1 MIIREMTASF
11 GKLANETLTLT
22 DGFNVLYA
30 PNEGGKSTW
39 VNFIRAMLYG
49 IPTKERDKAD
59 YLAEK
64 NRFQPWGGL
73 PLEGTMKITHQGQHI
88 ILRRGPKGAVPFGFF
103 EAVYEDSGD
112 PVPYLTAQGCGE
124 ELLGVPR
131 GLFERSSFVSQGSHA
146 ISSSPELEE
155 RIASLVSTGE
165 ELSHS
170 VVESRLKSWLNRR
183 RHNKTGIIPALEQE
197 AEVLRHGLNRQA
209 NSLQAYA
216 QGQMELDYLQQ
227 QESSLQQQLSQQ
239 KSELTHAFQ
248 TQQQAKQQQWEARY
262 QNAQSEFTTAEQNLK
277 TARLTEEGLPSREA
291 LQQGQLDLATLNSL
305 KAPMQEATTQ
315 LEEVQKHHQA
325 LETQQEAA
333 CTGPFGNLS
342 PQEALQR
349 ANQAERT
356 WDDLKPAKGL
366 LMIGILALLLALA
379 CDTYAALDF
388 LSLLPSTIPTLP
400 VDFYVVVGV
409 AGGLFLLAILLML
422 VGGQRNR
429 RKKISRKALLARFHV
444 GTPEEI
450 SPLALIYGE
459 NHSRWLA
466 GEQALHNAQSTLF
479 NLNQQQEL
487 LTKRLYDLVHT
498 FEPQVTSLFGI
509 SAALSRGLTWEDRC
523 QAATLRY
530 ESAKKLLESLPTP
543 EQWSAQMNSG
553 LPTPTPEITQLVAQL
568 DAIAQ
573 EKQQVQGR
581 LAHMEG
587 ERSALGDPHQFSAS
601 LATLEE
607 TLTQRQQEHRA
618 LSLAMEVLSEANG
631 ELQARF
637 SPHLNASASKFLSAL
652 TGGTYTSAT
661 LPRTFE
667 PTAKQE
673 GAPLPRRAITLS
685 QGTTDQLY
693 LAVRLAICEV
703 LLTPQVPLVL
713 DDVLMAFDDN
723 RAFLALNLLQE
734 MGQERQ
740 IILFSCH
747 TREQN
752 WANLNP

>member
-11 GKLANETLTLT
+11 GKLANETITLT
-22 DGFNVLYA
+22 DGLNVLYA

-73 PLEGTMKITHQGQHI
+73 PLEGSMKITHQGQHI

-103 EAVYEDSGD
+103 EAIYEDSGE
-112 PVPYLTAQGCGE
+112 PVPYLTPQGCGE

-131 GLFERSSFVSQGSHA
+131 ALFERSAFVSQGEHS

-155 RIASLVSTGE
+155 RIAALVSTGE
-165 ELSHS
+165 EISHT

-197 AEVLRHGLNRQA
+197 GETLRQGLDCQSVSLKDRSQA
-209 NSLQAYA
+209 
-216 QGQMELDYLQQ
+216 QMELGQLVT
-227 QESSLQQQLSQQ
+227 QETNLQQQLSAQ
-239 KSELTHAFQ
+239 KTNLEETFQ
-248 TQQQAKQQQWEARY
+248 SQQQTKQQQWQERY
-262 QNAQSEFTTAEQNLK
+262 QKATDEVNAAQIDLSA
-277 TARLTEEGLPSREA
+277 ARLTEEGLPSREA

-305 KAPMQEATTQ
+305 KNPIAEATAQ
-315 LEEVQKHHQA
+315 LEEEQKRHQA
-325 LETQQEAA
+325 LDTQQEAA

-349 ANQAERT
+349 AHQAERT
-356 WDDLKPAKGL
+356 WDDLKPTKGL
-366 LMIGILALLLALA
+366 LVAGILVLLLALA
-379 CDTYAALDF
+379 CGAYAALDF
-388 LSLLPSTIPTLP
+388 LALLPSTMPTLP
-400 VDFYVVVGV
+400 VDFHAISGV
-409 AGGLFLLAILLML
+409 AGGLLLLSILLFFL
-422 VGGQRNR
+422 GGQKNR
-429 RKKISRKALLARFHV
+429 RKKISRRALLARFHV
-444 GTPEEI
+444 ATPEEI

-466 GEQALHNAQSTLF
+466 GEQALHNAQSIHF
-479 NLNQQQEL
+479 NLTQQHEL

-498 FEPQVTSLFGI
+498 FEPQVTTLFGV
-509 SAALSRGLTWEDRC
+509 SAAISRGLTWEDRC
-523 QAATLRY
+523 KTATLRY

-543 EQWSAQMNSG
+543 EQWAAQMGQGTPAPTQEMVQMSAQLQAM
-553 LPTPTPEITQLVAQL
+553 A
-568 DAIAQ
+568 D
-573 EKQQVQGR
+573 EKQRLQEV

-587 ERSALGDPHQFSAS
+587 ERSALGNPEQFQAS
-601 LATLEE
+601 LTTLEE

-618 LSLAMEVLSEANG
+618 LGLAIEVLGEANG

-637 SPHLNASASKFLSAL
+637 SPHLNASASRYLSAL
-652 TGGTYTSAT
+652 TGGIYTGAT

-673 GAPLPRRAITLS
+673 GATLPRRAITLS
-685 QGTTDQLY
+685 PGTSDQLY

-713 DDVLMAFDDN
+713 DDVLMAFDDS
-723 RAFLALNLLQE
+723 RAVLALQLLGE
-734 MGQERQ
+734 LGQERQ
-740 IILFSCH
+740 VLLFSCH
-747 TREQN
+747 QREQN
-752 WANLNP
+752 WLSAQS

>member
-11 GKLANETLTLT
+11 GKLANETITLT
-22 DGFNVLYA
+22 DGLNVLYA

-73 PLEGTMKITHQGQHI
+73 PLEGSMKITHHGQHI

-103 EAVYEDSGD
+103 EAVYEDSGE

-131 GLFERSSFVSQGSHA
+131 GLFERSAFVSQGAHA

-155 RIASLVSTGE
+155 RIAALVSTGE
-165 ELSHS
+165 EISHT

-197 AEVLRHGLNRQA
+197 SEVLRHSLDRQS
-209 NSLQAYA
+209 NSLQAYS

-227 QESSLQQQLSQQ
+227 QETSMQQQLTQQ
-239 KSELTHAFQ
+239 QSELASAFQ
-248 TQQQAKQQQWEARY
+248 AQQQAKQQQWEERY
-262 QNAQSEFTTAEQNLK
+262 QKAQAEFATAEQDLK
-277 TARLTEEGLPSREA
+277 TARLMEKGLPSREA

-305 KAPMQEATTQ
+305 KAPMQEATAQ
-315 LEEVQKHHQA
+315 LEEEQKRHQA
-325 LETQQEAA
+325 LDAQQEAA

-349 ANQAERT
+349 AHQAERT
-356 WDDLKPAKGL
+356 WDDLKPTKGL
-366 LMIGILALLLALA
+366 LVGGILVLLLALV
-379 CDTYAALDF
+379 CGTYAALDF

-400 VDFYVVVGV
+400 VDFYVVGGV
-409 AGGLFLLAILLML
+409 ASGLLLLSILLFA
-422 VGGQRNR
+422 VGGQKNR

-444 GTPEEI
+444 ATPEEI

-466 GEQALHNAQSTLF
+466 GEQSLHNAQSTLF

-487 LTKRLYDLVHT
+487 LTKRLYELVHT
-498 FEPQVTSLFGI
+498 FEPQATTLFGV

-523 QAATLRY
+523 KAAALRY

-543 EQWSAQMNSG
+543 EQWAAQMNSG
-553 LPTPTPEITQLVAQL
+553 LPTPTAEMTQLAAQL
-568 DAIAQ
+568 EAIAQ
-573 EKQQVQGR
+573 EKHRVQER

-587 ERSALGDPHQFSAS
+587 ERSALGDPHQFRAT
-601 LATLEE
+601 LNTLEE

-618 LSLAMEVLSEANG
+618 LGLAMEVLSEANG

-637 SPHLNASASKFLSAL
+637 SPHLNASASKFLAAL
-652 TGGTYTSAT
+652 TGEVYTSAT

-673 GAPLPRRAITLS
+673 GATLPRRALTLS
-685 QGTTDQLY
+685 QGTNDQLY

-713 DDVLMAFDDN
+713 DDVLTAFDDS
-723 RAFLALNLLQE
+723 RASLALALLQKL
-734 MGQERQ
+734 GQERQ

-747 TREQN
+747 TREEN
-752 WANLNP
+752 WVNLNP